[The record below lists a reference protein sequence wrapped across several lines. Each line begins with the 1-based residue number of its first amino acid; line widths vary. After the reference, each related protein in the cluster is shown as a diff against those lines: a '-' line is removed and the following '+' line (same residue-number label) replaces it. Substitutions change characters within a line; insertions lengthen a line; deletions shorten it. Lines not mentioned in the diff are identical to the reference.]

1 MACVL
6 CWLVLVTVV
15 MVCMSVYSIGV
26 QYSGMCSLLVG
37 SGHCC
42 HGTYECVQYRG
53 TV

>member
-1 MACVL
+1 MLSVGL
-6 CWLVLVTVV
+6 VLVLVTVV

-37 SGHCC
+37 PGHCC
-42 HGTYECVQYRG
+42 HGMYECVQYRG